1 MKINYYIGIAIFI
14 LIMWSCTNPFSTRS
28 PEDPNITGNQ
38 QSFNLQTDPDSLLL
52 KMRNSFISMDVTD
65 YQECLADS
73 FQVGKSLT
81 FIPESRELARL
92 PDWNL
97 QDEINYFNNLINTNN
112 LQNINVDFKD
122 FSDWIPTPTSS
133 DTQQIQFSYQIDL
146 QFRTKTEN
154 YQGRSLIKI
163 LRSSSSLWYIFYW
176 EDSKI
181 NSNDQE
187 DTWSTIKADYR
198 YGNAP

>member
-1 MKINYYIGIAIFI
+1 M
-14 LIMWSCTNPFSTRS
+14 LVVWSCTNPFSTRS
-28 PEDPNITGNQ
+28 PEAPNITGNQ
-38 QSFNLQTDPDSLLL
+38 QSFNLQTDPDSLLSKL
-52 KMRNSFISMDVTD
+52 RNSFISMDVTD

-73 FQVGKSLT
+73 AQVGKSLT
-81 FIPESRELARL
+81 FIPESREIARL

-97 QDEINYFNNLINTNN
+97 QDEINYFNNLINTEN
-112 LQNINVDFKD
+112 LRNINVVFKD

-133 DTQQIQFSYQIDL
+133 DTQQIQFSYQLDL

-181 NSNDQE
+181 NSDDQE
-187 DTWSTIKADYR
+187 GTWSTLKADYR
-198 YGNAP
+198 Y